1 MGGESRTFPPH
12 IKDHKKCQLGRW
24 ARPIRLHKFS
34 PNQPSFLLRFFDH
47 LTTFY
52 LETGK
57 NRLLQREKL
66 NPRECIKKPW
76 IRKLHVYGVYLLDT
90 LYNWSE
96 SDFREFQI
104 SVSHNIGHWWPLERK
119 NLKIQQKKLKNHTK
133 NSRYEKKLK
142 EVLRF
147 FFISWVF
154 FVDSWVFFSTIM
166 VFRNKYR
173 STITSEL
180 VWTSGSKF
188 PAARL
193 PDKQFWRSWVFFSYL
208 EFFIVDS
215 WVFLVKKIDLK
226 KKSPSGG
233 RLIRTSLV
241 ELGRSSLS
249 LR

>member
-1 MGGESRTFPPH
+1 MLKAQICHASGMGGESDSPPH

-34 PNQPSFLLRFFDH
+34 PNQPSFLKRFFDH

-76 IRKLHVYGVYLLDT
+76 IRKLHVHGVYLLDT

-96 SDFREFQI
+96 SDFREFKI

-142 EVLRF
+142 A
-147 FFISWVF
+147 
-154 FVDSWVFFSTIM
+154 
-166 VFRNKYR
+166 
-173 STITSEL
+173 SEIACP
-180 VWTSGSKF
+180 GG
-188 PAARL
+188 AL
-193 PDKQFWRSWVFFSYL
+193 PDTCYHWPRQAPWWL
-208 EFFIVDS
+208 
-215 WVFLVKKIDLK
+215 
-226 KKSPSGG
+226 
-233 RLIRTSLV
+233 
-241 ELGRSSLS
+241 
-249 LR
+249 